1 MAFQGGYSFF
11 SKLKMPGYAC
21 SLFACQVDMRYS
33 IKAMNVTRSPRRPPQ
48 VRPTRDAAP
57 LPSDPGSSGDS
68 HLAESINLGERRAM
82 RRARKRAQL
91 AAELPAAI
99 PRDSP
104 RLIFISWRWLSG
116 LLVLGLVGMLYLFLT
131 RSEFYIHQIYVGY
144 TDSEHFLT
152 PDEIYGLTG
161 LANSHIF
168 WADANAVKALLET
181 NPQIASADV
190 RIGWPPDMVQVTIT
204 ERQPALIWEQ
214 SGQRVWVDVRG
225 RVMALR
231 RDMPD
236 LVRVIVEKPSQAVHV
251 GKCEWQGV
259 DRVLG
264 RGDCI
269 DQNTV
274 NGVLQFKALYP
285 NVTEV
290 VYDPVK
296 GLGFHEGGN
305 YTLWFGDGIDIQT
318 KMAVYNAIIADLQ
331 KRGIQPSEINVA
343 NPDAPYYNAVSTGN

>member
-1 MAFQGGYSFF
+1 
-11 SKLKMPGYAC
+11 
-21 SLFACQVDMRYS
+21 
-33 IKAMNVTRSPRRPPQ
+33 MNVTRSPRRPPQ

-57 LPSDPGSSGDS
+57 LPLDPDSPGDS
-68 HLAESINLGERRAM
+68 RVVEAVNLGERRAM

-91 AAELPAAI
+91 ATEMPAAI

-116 LLVLGLVGMLYLFLT
+116 LLLVGLLVVLYLFMT
-131 RSEFYIHQIYVGY
+131 RDEFYINQIAVGY
-144 TDSEHFLT
+144 TDSAHFLT
-152 PDEIYGLTG
+152 PDEVYGLTS
-161 LANSHIF
+161 LAKTHIF
-168 WADANAVKALLET
+168 WANADAVKQLLEA

-190 RIGWPPDMVQVTIT
+190 RIGWPPNMVQVTVT

-214 SGQRVWVDVRG
+214 SGQRVWVDIRG

-231 RDMPD
+231 RDMHE
-236 LVRVIVEKPSQAVHV
+236 LVRVIVDKPSQAVHV

-264 RGDCI
+264 RSDCI
-269 DQNTV
+269 DQDTV

-290 VYDPVK
+290 IYDPVK

-305 YTLWFGDGIDIQT
+305 YTLWFGNGIDIQT
-318 KMAVYNAIIADLQ
+318 KMAVYNAIIAKLQ
-331 KRGIQPSEINVA
+331 ASGIQPVEINVA
-343 NPDAPYYNAVSTGN
+343 NPDAPYYNAVKSGNGSN

>member
-1 MAFQGGYSFF
+1 
-11 SKLKMPGYAC
+11 
-21 SLFACQVDMRYS
+21 
-33 IKAMNVTRSPRRPPQ
+33 MNVKKSPRRPPQ
-48 VRPTRDAAP
+48 VRPTRDAIP
-57 LPSDPGSSGDS
+57 LPFDPDS
-68 HLAESINLGERRAM
+68 PGESRLADSVNLGERRAM

-91 AAELPAAI
+91 ASELPAAI
-99 PRDSP
+99 PRDTP
-104 RLIFISWRWLSG
+104 RLIFVSWRWLSG
-116 LLVLGLVGMLYLFLT
+116 LLSLVLIVMLYLFMT
-131 RSEFYIHQIYVGY
+131 RGEFYIHQIAVGY

-152 PDEIYGLTG
+152 PDEIYGLTN
-161 LANSHIF
+161 LANSQIF
-168 WADANAVKALLET
+168 WADADAVKALLEA

-190 RIGWPPDMVQVTIT
+190 RIGWPPNMVQVTVT

-236 LVRVIVEKPSQAVHV
+236 LVRVIVEKPSQAVHIS
-251 GKCEWQGV
+251 KCEWQGV

-269 DQNTV
+269 DQETV

-285 NVTEV
+285 NVTEM

-296 GLGFHEGGN
+296 GLGFHDGRHW
-305 YTLWFGDGIDIQT
+305 TLWIGSGIDIQA
-318 KMAVYNAIIADLQ
+318 KMAVYNAIVANLQ
-331 KRGIQPSEINVA
+331 ASGIQPVEINVA
-343 NPDAPYYNAVSTGN
+343 NPDAPYYNAVSTGNGSN